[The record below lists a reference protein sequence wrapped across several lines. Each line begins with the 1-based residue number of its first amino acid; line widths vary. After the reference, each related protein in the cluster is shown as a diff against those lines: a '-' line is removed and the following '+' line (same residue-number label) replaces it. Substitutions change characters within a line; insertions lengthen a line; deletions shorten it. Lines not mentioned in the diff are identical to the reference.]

1 MLLLLVNELFF
12 FVFFL
17 NILVIIVF
25 VIVLKFKFF
34 IFIVIFEFDIRL
46 EFWVFMLLKFVLEI
60 DFVKNGEEVGK
71 LGVN

>member
-46 EFWVFMLLKFVLEI
+46 EFWVFMVLKFVLEI
-60 DFVKNGEEVGK
+60 DFVKKGEEVGK